1 MNIRSTRIISCLVAL
16 LVLCGS
22 PGIAQSKGLKAI
34 STREMKTYLQFL
46 GAKEFRGRSAP
57 SIEINIASK
66 YIALEAE
73 RIGLK
78 PLLANDSFFQDVPVE
93 VTTISPAKSS
103 LRLFGDGGE
112 QRFSFPR
119 HFSANVRTGGEW
131 SAAGGLVFVGSVFVA
146 AEPKWDDAAGIDL
159 RGKFAVVLDVPA
171 PASGAQRQSPA
182 VASLA
187 RTRLLR
193 DKGAIGLITVI
204 GREREDSLVKK
215 GLSFDIT
222 ERLRFPDIDT
232 ANPLPAPSPKPAGQP
247 AAAAIGPAPS
257 APFYSAEVRHEAG
270 AALLGMSKAEIDK
283 IFDMLAQGQAVPARS
298 LEGKTVEITV
308 MFDRRVTST
317 PNVVAYLPGSD
328 PKLKSEYVAIS
339 SHHDGNPPREG
350 RIFPAADDNASG
362 CIGMLEI
369 AKALM
374 IERPKRSVIFVWNT
388 AEERGLIGSYY
399 FVQHCPVPAENIS
412 ANLNLDMITRNDPNG
427 IYLIG
432 SNKVSTEL
440 DKSIQAMNARNVGL
454 KLDYT
459 YDDPGHPDRFFFRS
473 DQYPY
478 IRYGIPGVWFFC
490 GTTADYHQET
500 DVEEKAD
507 YAKMEKVTKL
517 VYLVTMD
524 IGNKPGLLKLDANPE
539 ITTRGKHNMKVVWQ
553 RPRQ

>member
-1 MNIRSTRIISCLVAL
+1 MNIRLSRILAGLVAL
-16 LVLCGS
+16 LVWGGT

-34 STREMKTYLQFL
+34 STRDMKIYLQFL

-57 SIEINIASK
+57 SVEINIASK

-78 PLLANDSFFQDVPVE
+78 PLLANGSFFQDVPVE

-103 LRLFGDGGE
+103 LRLFGDSGE
-112 QRFSFPR
+112 QRFYFPR
-119 HFSANVRTGGEW
+119 SFSANVRTGGEW
-131 SAAGGLVFVGSVFVA
+131 SAAGGLVFVGSAFAA
-146 AEPKWDDAAGIDL
+146 AEPKWDDAADIDL
-159 RGKFAVVLDVPA
+159 RGKFAVILDVPP

-182 VASLA
+182 AASLA

-204 GREREDSLVKK
+204 GREREDNLVKK
-215 GLSFDIT
+215 SLSFDVA
-222 ERLRFPDIDT
+222 ERLRFLDIDT
-232 ANPLPAPSPKPAGQP
+232 ANPLPAPSLKPAGQP
-247 AAAAIGPAPS
+247 AAAAVAP
-257 APFYSAEVRHEAG
+257 APFYTAEVRHDAG
-270 AALLGMSKAEIDK
+270 AVLLGVSKAEIDK
-283 IFDMLAQGQAVPARS
+283 MFDTLAQGQAVPARS
-298 LEGKTVEITV
+298 LEGKAVEITV
-308 MFDRRVTST
+308 MFERRVTST
-317 PNVVAYLPGSD
+317 PNVVVYLPGSD
-328 PKLKSEYVAIS
+328 LKLKNEYVAIC

-350 RIFPAADDNASG
+350 RVFPAADDNASG

-388 AEERGLIGSYY
+388 AEERGLVGSYY

-412 ANLNLDMITRNDPNG
+412 ANLNLDMITRNNPNG
-427 IYLIG
+427 IFLIG

-440 DKSIQAMNARNVGL
+440 DKSIQTMNARNIGL

-459 YDDPGHPDRFFFRS
+459 YEDPGHPDRFFFRS

-478 IRYGIPGVWFFC
+478 VRYGIPGVWFFC

-539 ITTRGKHNMKVVWQ
+539 ITARGKHNMKVVWQ